1 MLSCRESTR
10 LMSEARERSLSVG
23 ERMALRMHLAVCSG
37 CRRFNRQIDV
47 LREASRRFSLLDGD
61 VRFPDDKD
69 PQS

>member
-1 MLSCRESTR
+1 MPSCRESTR
-10 LMSEARERSLSVG
+10 LMSEARERPLSVR

-61 VRFPDDKD
+61 VRLPDDKD
-69 PQS
+69 PQP